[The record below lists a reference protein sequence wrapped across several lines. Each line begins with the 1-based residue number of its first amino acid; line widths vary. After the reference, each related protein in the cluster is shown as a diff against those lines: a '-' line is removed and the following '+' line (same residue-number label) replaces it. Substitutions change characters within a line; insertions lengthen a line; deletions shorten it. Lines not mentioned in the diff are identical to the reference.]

1 MPHSSTQEV
10 KEEVLGSAFLSPIGI
25 IMMGV
30 AVFADVSEALIELIP
45 IVGPI
50 LSVIIDIGAL
60 LIIGGW
66 MYLRSGVIRA
76 PRKTAARIGKAA
88 KWAKRL
94 KWLRPLCIIIEMIPV
109 IGSAPAWTIAVYL
122 ELKYG

>member
-1 MPHSSTQEV
+1 MAQEFAQ
-10 KEEVLGSAFLSPIGI
+10 KAEGEISGSAFLSPIGI
-25 IMMGV
+25 IMLGV
-30 AVFADVSEALIELIP
+30 AVFADVSEFLVEFIP
-45 IVGPI
+45 IVGQI
-50 LSVIIDIGAL
+50 LSILIDICAL

-66 MYLRSGVIRA
+66 MYFKSGVIKA
-76 PRKTAARIGKAA
+76 PKKTIAKIGKAA

-94 KWLRPLCIIIEMIPV
+94 KWIRPLCIIIEMIPI

>member
-1 MPHSSTQEV
+1 MPQPPTQEV
-10 KEEVLGSAFLSPIGI
+10 KEEVLSSAFLSPIGI

-30 AVFADVSEALIELIP
+30 ALFADVSEALIELIP

-66 MYLRSGVIRA
+66 MYLKSGILKA
-76 PRKTAARIGKAA
+76 PQKTAARVGKAA

-94 KWLRPLCIIIEMIPV
+94 KWLRPLCIVIEMIPIV
-109 IGSAPAWTIAVYL
+109 GSAPAWTIAVYL